1 MTILHIYDENDAMAG
16 RYVEMLMQASQAL
29 VSEGSLFDE
38 PCVMYACTNAK
49 DCRQLTDEHHPDILH
64 LHGASAP
71 FTLPAGLRLVVT
83 PHGDV
88 LGPVHAYVVV
98 ARSPHEAEALQ
109 QKFPRIETVRNPLI
123 TRTIT
128 AEECARQMIA
138 IYQRVMNSNVLPLMD
153 TETHRL
159 LTAALVVATY
169 GDTRWLPSTYHFS
182 AENVN
187 FRHLY
192 LYATNEGVLPLV
204 QQGLTM
210 LGIAYPQPLP
220 KGGECLTPSLR
231 TTGFPPLEGQ
241 GDAYLPVDFHQPQPM
256 PVATAAELLAHIAD
270 EGPSLLRL
278 SELARVL
285 HGDNIDEER
294 LLMQVEEAGRMPLL
308 AAVLS
313 LMAEHLL
320 LTEGFM
326 PCPPAEGPATQQLRT
341 LLAKRQEL

>member
-16 RYVEMLMQASQAL
+16 RYVEMLMQATQAL
-29 VSEGSLFDE
+29 LNESSLFDE

-49 DCRQLTDEHHPDILH
+49 ECRQLTEEHHPDILH

-88 LGPVHAYVVV
+88 LGPVRAYVVV
-98 ARSPHEAEALQ
+98 ARSPHEAESLQ
-109 QKFPRIETVRNPLI
+109 RQFPRVETVRNPLI

-128 AEECARQMIA
+128 ADTCARQMAA
-138 IYQRVMNSNVLPLMD
+138 IYRRVMNSDVLPLMD

-182 AENVN
+182 AENAN
-187 FRHLY
+187 FRQLY

-204 QQGLTM
+204 LQGLKM
-210 LGIAYPQPLP
+210 LAISYPAINLPPTGGIE
-220 KGGECLTPSLR
+220 GGSFPTGLT
-231 TTGFPPLEGQ
+231 EG
-241 GDAYLPVDFHQPQPM
+241 GYLPPDFRLPQPM
-256 PVATAAELLAHIAD
+256 PVATATELVAHIAD

-285 HGDNIDEER
+285 HGDNINEEN
-294 LLMQVEEAGRMPLL
+294 LLQQLEESGHLPLF
-308 AAVLS
+308 AALLS
-313 LMAEHLL
+313 LLAEHLL

-326 PCPPAEGPATQQLRT
+326 PCAPAEGPTAQQLRT

>member
-1 MTILHIYDENDAMAG
+1 MKVLHIYDESDVMAG
-16 RYVEMLMQASQAL
+16 RYVEMLMQASQTL
-29 VSEGSLFDE
+29 LSQNSLFDE
-38 PCVMYACTNAK
+38 PCEMYSCTNGK

-64 LHGASAP
+64 LHGAAAP

-88 LGPVHAYVVV
+88 LGPVRAYVVV
-98 ARSPHEAEALQ
+98 ARSPHEAESLQ
-109 QKFPRIETVRNPLI
+109 RQFPRIETVRNPLI
-123 TRTIT
+123 TRAVTSET
-128 AEECARQMIA
+128 CARQMMA
-138 IYQRVMNSNVLPLMD
+138 IYQRVMNTDVLPLMD

-187 FRHLY
+187 FRQLHLY
-192 LYATNEGVLPLV
+192 ASNEGVLPLV
-204 QQGLTM
+204 LQGLAM
-210 LGIAYPQPLP
+210 LGVKAPEPQPLD
-220 KGGECLTPSLR
+220 C
-231 TTGFPPLEGQ
+231 
-241 GDAYLPVDFHQPQPM
+241 YLPAGYKQPQPM

-285 HGDNIDEER
+285 HGDTIDEEK
-294 LLMQVEEAGRMPLL
+294 LLEQLEENGTLTLL
-308 AAVLS
+308 AAL
-313 LMAEHLL
+313 LPLLAEHLL

-326 PCPPAEGPATQQLRT
+326 PCAPAEGPAVQQLYN
-341 LLAKRQEL
+341 LLARRQEL

>member
-16 RYVEMLMQASQAL
+16 RYVEMLMQATQAL
-29 VSEGSLFDE
+29 LNESSLFDE

-49 DCRQLTDEHHPDILH
+49 ECRQLTEEHHPDILH

-83 PHGDV
+83 PHGNV
-88 LGPVHAYVVV
+88 LGPVRAYVVV
-98 ARSPHEAEALQ
+98 ARSPHEAESLQ
-109 QKFPRIETVRNPLI
+109 RQFPRVETVRNPLI

-128 AEECARQMIA
+128 ADTCARQMAA
-138 IYQRVMNSNVLPLMD
+138 IYRRVMNSDVLPLMD

-182 AENVN
+182 AENAN
-187 FRHLY
+187 FRQLY

-204 QQGLTM
+204 LQGLKM
-210 LGIAYPQPLP
+210 LRMAYPAIKLP
-220 KGGECLTPSLR
+220 PMEGIEGGL
-231 TTGFPPLEGQ
+231 Q
-241 GDAYLPVDFHQPQPM
+241 VYLPPDFRLPQPM
-256 PVATAAELLAHIAD
+256 PVATATELVAHIAD

-285 HGDNIDEER
+285 HGDNINEEN
-294 LLMQVEEAGRMPLL
+294 LLQQLEESGHLPLF
-308 AAVLS
+308 AALLS
-313 LMAEHLL
+313 LLAEHLL

-326 PCPPAEGPATQQLRT
+326 PCAPAEGPTAQQLRT

>member
-128 AEECARQMIA
+128 AEECARQMMA

-169 GDTRWLPSTYHFS
+169 GDTRWLPSTYHIS
-182 AENVN
+182 SENVN

-210 LGIAYPQPLP
+210 LGV
-220 KGGECLTPSLR
+220 S
-231 TTGFPPLEGQ
+231 
-241 GDAYLPVDFHQPQPM
+241 DAEVADFMDGKQRNPCQNTDCYLPVDFHQPQPM

-294 LLMQVEEAGRMPLL
+294 LLLQVEEVGRMPLL

>member
-29 VSEGSLFDE
+29 VNESSLFDE
-38 PCVMYACTNAK
+38 PCVMYACSNAK
-49 DCRQLTDEHHPDILH
+49 ECRQLTDEHHPDILH

-88 LGPVHAYVVV
+88 LGPVRAYVVV
-98 ARSPHEAEALQ
+98 ARSPHEAESLQ
-109 QKFPRIETVRNPLI
+109 RQFPRIETVRNPLI

-128 AEECARQMIA
+128 ADTCARQMAA
-138 IYQRVMNSNVLPLMD
+138 IYRRVMNSDVLPLMD

-182 AENVN
+182 AENTN
-187 FRHLY
+187 FRQLY
-192 LYATNEGVLPLV
+192 LYATNEGILPLV
-204 QQGLTM
+204 LQGFSM
-210 LGIAYPQPLP
+210 LGVKYPEPQSAD
-220 KGGECLTPSLR
+220 C
-231 TTGFPPLEGQ
+231 
-241 GDAYLPVDFHQPQPM
+241 YLPADFRQPQPM
-256 PVATAAELLAHIAD
+256 PVATVAELVLHIAD

-285 HGDNIDEER
+285 HGDNINEENV
-294 LLMQVEEAGRMPLL
+294 LQQLEESGHLPLF

-313 LMAEHLL
+313 LLAEHLL

-326 PCPPAEGPATQQLRT
+326 PCAPAEGPTTQQLRT

>member
-29 VSEGSLFDE
+29 VSESSLFDE
-38 PCVMYACTNAK
+38 PCIMYACNNAK

-88 LGPVHAYVVV
+88 LGPVRAYVVV
-98 ARSPHEAEALQ
+98 ARSPHETESLQ
-109 QKFPRIETVRNPLI
+109 RQFPRIETVRNPLI

-128 AEECARQMIA
+128 AENCARQMAA
-138 IYQRVMNSNVLPLMD
+138 IYRRVMNSDVLPLMD
-153 TETHRL
+153 TETLRL
-159 LTAALVVATY
+159 LTAALAVATY
-169 GDTRWLPSTYHFS
+169 GDTRWLPPTYHFS
-182 AENVN
+182 AENTN
-187 FRHLY
+187 FRQLY
-192 LYATNEGVLPLV
+192 LYAANEGILPLV
-204 QQGLTM
+204 QQGMTM
-210 LGIAYPQPLP
+210 LGIKFPEPQPAD
-220 KGGECLTPSLR
+220 C
-231 TTGFPPLEGQ
+231 
-241 GDAYLPVDFHQPQPM
+241 YLPADYTQPLPM
-256 PVATAAELLAHIAD
+256 PVATATELVAHIAE

-285 HGDNIDEER
+285 HRDSIDEQSLLQQLESEGR
-294 LLMQVEEAGRMPLL
+294 LPLF

-313 LMAEHLL
+313 LLAENLL

-326 PCPPAEGPATQQLRT
+326 PCTPSDGPAAQQLHNQ
-341 LLAKRQEL
+341 LAKRQAL